1 MMTGSIR
8 IGTIRGIPLQIS
20 ATWLI
25 VFVLFLWSFASSYY
39 PDRYEGW
46 TSQAY
51 FAAALTTV
59 VLFFAS
65 IVLHEL
71 GHATIAARTGIRTRS
86 ITLLP
91 IGGIA
96 EIEREA
102 RTPSEEFA
110 IAIAGPITSLLLG
123 GLFLGIHYLIRS
135 ISEPVGGITA
145 YLGLT
150 NLFLA
155 VFNLLPGF
163 PMDGGRVLR
172 AIVWG
177 VTKSYGRGTRVAAG
191 VGSFVAYGFIFLGV
205 TLAFRGEIANGVIL
219 AFIGW
224 FILTNAQAS
233 VQQLA
238 AQRGLDGVTVER
250 IMTREFPTAQSWQTL
265 AQVVSETLLARN
277 TRIAAVEQNGRFAGL
292 LTLADLMPVP
302 REQWDAVRAEQVMVP
317 LARLATVRPEET
329 ALAALQRMQEGDYNQ
344 LPVLADGHMVG
355 LLTRGDILHFLQLR
369 ESLHVAPTGDDRSP
383 PDAPE
388 RVPQ

>member
-1 MMTGSIR
+1 MYGSLR
-8 IGTIRGIPLQIS
+8 VGTIRGIPLQVS
-20 ATWLI
+20 VTWVI
-25 VFVLFLWSFASSYY
+25 VFILFLWSFADSYY
-39 PDRYEGW
+39 PDRYAGW

-91 IGGIA
+91 IGGVA

-102 RTPSEEFA
+102 QKPAEEFA
-110 IAIAGPITSLLLG
+110 IAIAGPVTSLLLG
-123 GLFLGIHYLIRS
+123 GLFLGLHVLIRP
-135 ISEPVGGITA
+135 ISVPVSAITA
-145 YLGLT
+145 YLGIA
-150 NLFLA
+150 NLFLGL
-155 VFNLLPGF
+155 FNLLPGF

-177 VTKSYGRGTRVAAG
+177 ATQSYGRGTRVAAG
-191 VGSFVAYGFIFLGV
+191 VGSFVAYAFIFFGV

-238 AQRGLDGVTVER
+238 MQRGLSGVTVEQV
-250 IMTREFPTAQSWQTL
+250 MTRSFPTVQGWQTL
-265 AQVVSETLLARN
+265 QQVVSETFLARN
-277 TRIAAVEQNGRFAGL
+277 TRFAAVEQNGRFIGL

-302 REQWDAVRAEQVMVP
+302 REQWSTVRTEQVMIPIV
-317 LARLATVRPEET
+317 RLATVRPDEPT
-329 ALAALQRMQEGDYNQ
+329 LVAMHRMQEGDYNQ
-344 LPVLADGHMVG
+344 LPVLQGGHMVG
-355 LLTRGDILHFLQLR
+355 VLTRSDILRFLQLR
-369 ESLHVAPTGDDRSP
+369 ESLHLPPAGDDLP
-383 PDAPE
+383 PPAVPE
-388 RVPQ
+388 QVPQ

>member
-1 MMTGSIR
+1 MTGSIR

-25 VFVLFLWSFASSYY
+25 IFVLFLWSFAASYY

-65 IVLHEL
+65 IILHEL

-91 IGGIA
+91 IGGVA

-102 RTPSEEFA
+102 QKPSEEFA

-123 GLFLGIHYLIRS
+123 GLFLGIHYLIRP
-135 ISEPVGGITA
+135 ISQPIGAITVYLGIT
-145 YLGLT
+145 
-150 NLFLA
+150 NIFLA
-155 VFNLLPGF
+155 LFNLLPGF

-177 VTKSYGRGTRVAAG
+177 ATKSYGRGTRVAAS

-205 TLAFRGEIANGVIL
+205 TLVFRGEIANGVIL

-224 FILTNAQAS
+224 FILTSAQAS

-238 AQRGLDGVTVER
+238 VQRGLDGVTVEQVMSR
-250 IMTREFPTAQSWQTL
+250 AFPTVQSWQTL
-265 AQVVSETLLARN
+265 AQVVQETLLAQN
-277 TRIAAVEQNGRFAGL
+277 TRMAAVERNGQFAGL
-292 LTLADLMPVP
+292 LTLADVMAVP
-302 REQWDAVRAEQVMVP
+302 QEQWGTARAEQVMVP
-317 LARLATVRPEET
+317 MTRLAAAHPDEP

-344 LPVLADGHMVG
+344 LPALKDGHMVG
-355 LLTRGDILHFLQLR
+355 LLTRNDILRFLRLR
-369 ESLHVAPTGDDRSP
+369 ESLHIPLSGDDRRP
-383 PDAPE
+383 PEGPE
-388 RVPQ
+388 QVPQ

>member
-1 MMTGSIR
+1 MYGSIR

-20 ATWLI
+20 ASWLI
-25 VFVLFLWSFASSYY
+25 VFVLFLWTFAASYY

-51 FAAALTTV
+51 FSAALITV

-71 GHATIAARTGIRTRS
+71 GHATIAARSGIRTRS

-102 RTPSEEFA
+102 EKPGQEFA
-110 IAIAGPITSLLLG
+110 IAIAGPITSALLG
-123 GLFLGIHYLIRS
+123 GIFIGLHFLLKP
-135 ISEPVGGITA
+135 ISVPAGGITA
-145 YLGLT
+145 YLGVA
-150 NLFLA
+150 NLFLG

-177 VTKSYGRGTRVAAG
+177 ATKSYSRGTQVAAR
-191 VGSFVAYGFIFLGV
+191 VGSFVAYLFIFFGV
-205 TLAFRGEIANGVIL
+205 TLLFRGQIANGIIL
-219 AFIGW
+219 AFTGW

-233 VQQLA
+233 IQQVA
-238 AQRGLDGVTVER
+238 FQRGLGGITVAQV
-250 IMTREFPTAQSWQTL
+250 MTRAFPTIQSRQTL
-265 AQVVSETLLARN
+265 AQVVSETFLAQNSRS
-277 TRIAAVEQNGRFAGL
+277 AAVEQERLFVGF
-292 LTLADLMPVP
+292 LTLADVMRVP
-302 REQWDAVRAEQVMVP
+302 QDQWDSVRAQAVMIP
-317 LARLATVRPEET
+317 SGRLTVMHPEEP
-329 ALAALQRMQEGDYNQ
+329 ALDALERMQEGDYNQ
-344 LPVLADGHMVG
+344 LPVVAGGQMVG
-355 LLTRGDILHFLQLR
+355 LLTRSDILRFLQLR
-369 ESLHVAPTGDDRSP
+369 QTLHIPSADDDTGP
-383 PDAPE
+383 PATPE

>member
-1 MMTGSIR
+1 VNGSIR
-8 IGTIRGIPLQIS
+8 IGAIRGIPIQIS

-59 VLFFAS
+59 VLFFSS

-71 GHATIAARTGIRTRS
+71 GHATIAAHAGIRTRS

-91 IGGIA
+91 IGGVA

-102 RTPSEEFA
+102 RKPSEEFA

-135 ISEPVGGITA
+135 ISQPVGAITG
-145 YLGLT
+145 YLGIV
-150 NLFLA
+150 NIFLA
-155 VFNLLPGF
+155 LFNLLPGF

-177 VTKSYGRGTRVAAG
+177 ATKSYGRGTRVAAG
-191 VGSFVAYGFIFLGV
+191 VGSLVAYGFIFLGV
-205 TLAFRGEIANGVIL
+205 TLAFRGQIANGVIL
-219 AFIGW
+219 AFTGW

-238 AQRGLDGVTVER
+238 LQRGLGDVTVAQVMSR
-250 IMTREFPTAQSWQTL
+250 AFPTEQGWQTL
-265 AQVVSETLLARN
+265 AQVVGETFLAQN
-277 TRIAAVEQNGRFAGL
+277 TRFAAVEQNGRFVGL
-292 LTLADLMPVP
+292 LTLADLMRVP
-302 REQWDAVRAEQVMVP
+302 QEQWSTARAEQIMVP
-317 LARLATVRPEET
+317 LARLTTAHPEEP
-329 ALAALQRMQEGDYNQ
+329 ALVALQRMQEGDYNQ
-344 LPVLADGHMVG
+344 LPVLAGEHMVG
-355 LLTRGDILHFLQLR
+355 LLTRSDILRFLQLR
-369 ESLHVAPTGDDRSP
+369 ESLHVPSTGDDRSP
-383 PDAPE
+383 PDIPE

>member
-1 MMTGSIR
+1 MYGSIR
-8 IGTIRGIPLQIS
+8 VGTIRGIPLQIS

-25 VFVLFLWSFASSYY
+25 VFVLFLWSFAASYY
-39 PDRYEGW
+39 PDRYAGW

-91 IGGIA
+91 IGGVA

-102 RTPSEEFA
+102 QKPSEEFA

-123 GLFLGIHYLIRS
+123 GLFLGLHFLVRP
-135 ISEPVGGITA
+135 ISVPLGAITV
-145 YLGLT
+145 YLGIT

-155 VFNLLPGF
+155 LFNLLPGF

-177 VTKSYGRGTRVAAG
+177 ATKSYGRGTRVAAR
-191 VGSFVAYGFIFLGV
+191 VGSLVAYAFIFFGV

-238 AQRGLDGVTVER
+238 IQRGLGGVTVAQVMSR
-250 IMTREFPTAQSWQTL
+250 AFPTVQGWQTL
-265 AQVVSETLLARN
+265 QQVVSETFLTQN
-277 TRIAAVEQNGRFAGL
+277 TRFAAVERNGAFVGL
-292 LTLADLMPVP
+292 LTLADVMRVP
-302 REQWDAVRAEQVMVP
+302 QEQWGVIRAERVAVP
-317 LARLATVRPEET
+317 VAGLATALPDEQ

-344 LPVLADGHMVG
+344 LPVLAGGHMVG
-355 LLTRGDILHFLQLR
+355 LLTRSDILRFLQLR
-369 ESLHVAPTGDDRSP
+369 ESLHLPPTGDDRSP
-383 PDAPE
+383 PAAPE
-388 RVPQ
+388 QVPQ